1 LEVKPGK
8 YSRTFSAQFKKPSRV
23 RLTELR
29 RFKMRS
35 LVDVLLGIV
44 GVAALVFAIWQ
55 FYLFAATTDPQGNTP
70 HLWKAIAGF
79 VVLCVCALAIF
90 LRHSGAEEEIHITQ

>member
-1 LEVKPGK
+1 MK
-8 YSRTFSAQFKKPSRV
+8 
-23 RLTELR
+23 
-29 RFKMRS
+29 S
-35 LVDVLLGIV
+35 LLDVVLGIV
-44 GVAALVFAIWQ
+44 GLAALVFAVYQ

-90 LRHSGAEEEIHITQ
+90 IRHSGAEEEIHITQ

>member
-1 LEVKPGK
+1 MK
-8 YSRTFSAQFKKPSRV
+8 
-23 RLTELR
+23 
-29 RFKMRS
+29 S
-35 LVDVLLGIV
+35 LLDVLLGLV
-44 GVAALVFAIWQ
+44 AVAALAYAIWQ
-55 FYLFAATTDPQGNTP
+55 FYLFAAVSDPLGNTP

>member
-1 LEVKPGK
+1 MK
-8 YSRTFSAQFKKPSRV
+8 
-23 RLTELR
+23 
-29 RFKMRS
+29 S

-44 GVAALVFAIWQ
+44 ALAALGFAIWQ

-90 LRHSGAEEEIHITQ
+90 IRHSGAEEEIHITQ

>member
-1 LEVKPGK
+1 MKNL
-8 YSRTFSAQFKKPSRV
+8 
-23 RLTELR
+23 L
-29 RFKMRS
+29 
-35 LVDVLLGIV
+35 DVLLGIA
-44 GVAALVFAIWQ
+44 GVAALAFAIWQ

-79 VVLCVCALAIF
+79 VVFCVCALGLF